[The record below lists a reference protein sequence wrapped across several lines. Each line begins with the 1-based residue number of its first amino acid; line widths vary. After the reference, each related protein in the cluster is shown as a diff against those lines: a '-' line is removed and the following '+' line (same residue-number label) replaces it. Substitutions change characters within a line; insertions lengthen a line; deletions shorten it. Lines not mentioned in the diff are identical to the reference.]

1 MVARYRDGETI
12 VADGSGREV
21 SHPNGRIFAHLCR
34 LRRALN
40 ELEAR
45 LPDEDLKSQVRRA
58 RGSLTTFNF
67 LFHEAED
74 YFSGKPGA
82 GS

>member
-1 MVARYRDGETI
+1 MTARFRDGRT
-12 VADGSGREV
+12 VVDDGGGRGV
-21 SHPNGRIFAHLCR
+21 SHPNERIFAHLCR
-34 LRRALN
+34 LRTALN

-67 LFHEAED
+67 LFHAPED
-74 YFSGKPGA
+74 QFSGKP
-82 GS
+82 